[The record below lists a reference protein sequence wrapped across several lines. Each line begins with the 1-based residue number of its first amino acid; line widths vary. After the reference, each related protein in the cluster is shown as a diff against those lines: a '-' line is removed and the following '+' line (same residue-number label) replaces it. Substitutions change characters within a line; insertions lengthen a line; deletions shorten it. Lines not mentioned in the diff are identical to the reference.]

1 MSVDAVLLD
10 LGNVLVHWRWRSA
23 VEGLLSDDEATRF
36 AAQAGFAELNRRL
49 DAGLSWDVAVAE
61 LTARDPW
68 LGETLALYR
77 RRFPLSLG
85 GPVPGMA
92 ELVGELRALG
102 LRLVGLTNWSAEM
115 WPFAEP
121 AAPVIGTLDGIV
133 VSGVEGLVKP
143 DPRIFRVAAE
153 RYRLDPGRT
162 LFVDDSPPNVET
174 ARALGFGAVVFT
186 GTPALRR
193 DLLAR
198 GVGVAAP

>member
-1 MSVDAVLLD
+1 MSVDTVLLD
-10 LGNVLVHWRWRSA
+10 LGNVLVRWHWRAA
-23 VEGLLSDDEATRF
+23 VEGVLSEEEATRF
-36 AAQAGFAELNRRL
+36 AAEAGFAELNRRF

-68 LGETLALYR
+68 LGETLSLYR

-85 GPVPGMA
+85 PVPGMPELVA
-92 ELVGELRALG
+92 ELHALG
-102 LRLVGLTNWSAEM
+102 LRLIGLTNWSAEM

-121 AAPVIGTLDGIV
+121 AAPVIGTLDGVV

-143 DPRIFRVAAE
+143 DPQIFRVAAD

-174 ARALGFGAVVFT
+174 ARALGFRAVVFT
-186 GTPALRR
+186 GAPALRR
-193 DLLAR
+193 DLRAR
-198 GVGVAAP
+198 GVDVAAP